1 MSMITFP
8 NNPRVG
14 DDFLAENG
22 STYIWTGTFWSS
34 ALAVLTNRA
43 EPVFDGGNSS
53 PYNSALD
60 NTLDGGVENIIGA
73 N

>member
-1 MSMITFP
+1 MTIIFP
-8 NNPRVG
+8 SNPAVG

-22 STYIWTGTFWSS
+22 STYIWTGAFWSS
-34 ALAVLTNRA
+34 ALAVITGRA
-43 EPVFDGGNSS
+43 EPVFDGGDAN

-60 NTLDGGVENIIGA
+60 NTLEGGVEHIIGA

>member
-1 MSMITFP
+1 MITFP
-8 NNPRVG
+8 SNPSVG

-22 STYIWTGTFWSS
+22 STYIWMGSFWSS
-34 ALAVLTNRA
+34 ALAVLTDRA
-43 EPVFDGGNSS
+43 EPVYNGGDAT

-60 NTLDGGVENIIGA
+60 NTIEGGVENIIGA